1 MAREVWR
8 ETVREIANYIIN
20 SVENVDKN
28 SLEKFLNGILG
39 AKRIFIYGA
48 GRSGLAARAFAMR
61 LVHLDLPVFVI
72 GETITP
78 SIRKEDIFICISGSG
93 ETSSVIDYTKSARKV
108 GVKIACVTSY
118 KESTLAKLSDLVLV
132 VKGKT
137 KIDADKKKYEDRQ
150 IKGVHTSFTPMGTL
164 FEDVVTVFFDG
175 LIAELMFRL
184 GRSEEQMRKV
194 HTTIE

>member
-1 MAREVWR
+1 MANEIWR
-8 ETVREIANYIIN
+8 ETVKEIANYIIN
-20 SVENVDKN
+20 SVENVDRN
-28 SLEKFLNGILG
+28 SLEKFLKGILD
-39 AKRIFIYGA
+39 ANRIFIYGA

-61 LVHLDLPVFVI
+61 LVHLDLSAFVI

-78 SIRKEDIFICISGSG
+78 STHKDDIFICISGSG
-93 ETSSVIDYTKSARKV
+93 ETSSVIDYAKSAKKV

-118 KESTLAKLSDLVLV
+118 KDSTLAKLSDLVLV
-132 VKGKT
+132 VRGKT

-175 LIAELMFRL
+175 VIAELMSRL
-184 GRSEEQMRKV
+184 GKSEEQMRKV
-194 HTTIE
+194 HTTVE